1 MKHLFNG
8 GMLISTC
15 LAPKNYSNEC
25 TIKKDKMVVIAP
37 IDKDAT
43 IEKALATFHLLCGF
57 KNYPY
62 EWQTK
67 VQVLLCSS

>member
-1 MKHLFNG
+1 
-8 GMLISTC
+8 
-15 LAPKNYSNEC
+15 
-25 TIKKDKMVVIAP
+25 MVVIAP